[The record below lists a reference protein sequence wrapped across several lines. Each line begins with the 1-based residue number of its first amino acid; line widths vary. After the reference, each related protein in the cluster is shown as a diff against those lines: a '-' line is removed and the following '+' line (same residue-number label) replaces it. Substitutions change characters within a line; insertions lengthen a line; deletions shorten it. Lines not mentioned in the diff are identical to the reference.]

1 MQRSEGIISE
11 KKSISYMQN
20 PAIYSVVWTENG
32 LIAVHNA
39 LLNTFKN
46 GSDVP
51 KRSPVKMNPGLCVGP
66 TGDLGK

>member
-1 MQRSEGIISE
+1 
-11 KKSISYMQN
+11 MQN